1 MRLAVADALRWTGGE
16 LIAGPV
22 DAVCASV
29 AIDSRKVAPGA
40 LFVAIRGP
48 RHDAHAFLADTVRA
62 GAAALLV
69 ERAAFA
75 AAGGAAALPDAAPAV
90 AVIGV
95 DDTTAALGVLAAGHR
110 RRFAGPVIAIT
121 GSNGKTTTKEMTAAI
136 LSARAPCLKTEGNL
150 NNQFGLPLTLLR
162 LAPEHRAAVV
172 EIGMNHPG
180 EIAPLAAIAA
190 PTVGVITNVG
200 TAHIEHMGSQ
210 DGIAREKGALFEA
223 LAPGAVAVANADD
236 SRVVAQLARTR
247 ARPLR
252 FGRSAAAEVRA
263 EREAALADG
272 GVGFELV
279 APAGR
284 VALRVHGVG
293 TVLVINALAAAAGAL
308 AAGASLDD
316 VATGLEAWRP
326 PAGRMQRIALPR
338 DVVVL
343 DDTYNANP
351 QSMEVAL
358 RSLAALKGASRG
370 LVVVG
375 DMGELGAAAPAA
387 HRAAGRLA
395 AELRLE
401 LLFAL
406 GEHAVEVVAGA
417 VEGGMAPER
426 AFASRDPA
434 ELAGRVRAALRGGD
448 RVLVKGSRSMRM
460 ERIVEALRRP
470 ETDGAATD
478 ADGTE
483 AERAAAVAAEAA
495 R

>member
-1 MRLAVADALRWTGGE
+1 VIRLSVADALRWTGGA
-16 LIAGPV
+16 LLAGPTG
-22 DAVCASV
+22 AACTSV
-29 AIDSRKVAPGA
+29 TIDSRQVGPGA

-75 AAGGAAALPDAAPAV
+75 AAGGAAALPGAV

-95 DDTTAALGVLAAGHR
+95 DDTTAALGALAAGHR
-110 RRFAGPVIAIT
+110 RAFSGPVIAIT

-136 LSARAPCLKTEGNL
+136 LATRAPCLRTEGNL

-162 LAPEHRAAVV
+162 LASEHRAAVV
-172 EIGMNHPG
+172 EIGTNHPG

-200 TAHIEHMGSQ
+200 TAHIEHLGSQ

-223 LAPGAVAVANADD
+223 LGAGAVAVANADD
-236 SRVVAQLARTR
+236 PRVVAQLARTR

-252 FGRSAAAEVRA
+252 FGRCAAADVRA
-263 EREAALADG
+263 GRETPLADG
-272 GVGFELV
+272 GVAFELV

-284 VALRVHGVG
+284 AAVRVHGVG

-316 VATGLEAWRP
+316 AAAGLEAYRP
-326 PAGRMQRIALPR
+326 PAGRMVRIALPR
-338 DVVVL
+338 DVTVL
-343 DDTYNANP
+343 DDSYNANP

-358 RSLAALKGASRG
+358 RSLAQLKGAGRG
-370 LVVVG
+370 VAVLG
-375 DMGELGAAAPAA
+375 DMGELGATAPAA

-395 AELRLE
+395 AELGLE

-406 GEHAVEVVAGA
+406 GEHAGAVVAGA
-417 VEGGMAPER
+417 VEAGMPAER
-426 AFASRDPA
+426 AVASRDPA
-434 ELAGRVRAALRGGD
+434 ELADRVRAVLRGGEW
-448 RVLVKGSRSMRM
+448 VLVKGSRSMRM
-460 ERIVEALRRP
+460 ERIVQALAQA
-470 ETDGAATD
+470 DGAGA
-478 ADGTE
+478 G
-483 AERAAAVAAEAA
+483 AAAAGGPGAAH
-495 R
+495 